1 MEKKKNFDAVGWKSY
16 CSRLYGGARHWLGAG
31 WAPWARSMRRR
42 GQAWAQAGVQGAGR
56 AWARGR
62 ALQACGRRGQRQA
75 ERAAGWASGSS
86 GRQSARQAGLAAAAR
101 RVRGRLGERQ
111 QGAQGARGAQA
122 TGGRRA
128 GRHGVGAQ
136 GRAAGRTVR
145 AGHGQPGRG
154 LGAGGWQT
162 GPAGPVLVHCAPG
175 SVLARFL
182 DPVRLGIFLSHQM
195 NIVHYKIKFFRKKNY
210 LIKSNKIK

>member
-1 MEKKKNFDAVGWKSY
+1 ME
-16 CSRLYGGARHWLGAG
+16 LGAG
-31 WAPWARSMRRR
+31 RALAGRTGRAAGAGVGRR
-42 GQAWAQAGVQGAGR
+42 GRQQGAGR
-56 AWARGR
+56 WTQSRVAGLRTGASVRQALGVRGR
-62 ALQACGRRGQRQA
+62 AGGRCRRAGAGGQRQA

-86 GRQSARQAGLAAAAR
+86 AQGARQAGRAAA
-101 RVRGRLGERQ
+101 G
-111 QGAQGARGAQA
+111 
-122 TGGRRA
+122 RA

-145 AGHGQPGRG
+145 AGHGRPGHG

-182 DPVRLGIFLSHQM
+182 AWFDSIFFSSHQM
-195 NIVHYKIKFFRKKNY
+195 NTVHCEIKFFEKKN
-210 LIKSNKIK
+210 I